1 MRAGVMHYG
10 LWLVVLLG
18 LPVQAASINVTAEYK
33 PAAYEVGRA
42 KFINTTPCNSESWS
56 GFWCSGTSTVDQS
69 QPLFIS
75 ITIDRV
81 VKNNNNLIDAL
92 TYLSFVGARDVS
104 LVHQNSGKSYPL
116 KFIFTK
122 IGAGMSPNLAKEA
135 LVNNSDWLD
144 HIDGDCHVTLNSWA
158 SPSQVHYLYDIKPEN
173 QLAGGKCYHNK
184 FKTTFSSKSTTLP
197 KIYLGYKLNAPD
209 PLKMENGV
217 YKGSLVL
224 SIGRNKDLDFGNG
237 TYSDNQLTI
246 NFTMTVRHQIKMEF
260 PPGSDK
266 VVLQPPGGW
275 HDWIYRGKSHQPP
288 YLIAELPYRLWV
300 SSDYNVWLNCQYAY
314 GEVCMLN
321 NERLGMQVRLEVIYV
336 NISKEEFPLK
346 HGVKKLF
353 TASVRG
359 PYFINEA
366 RSIIFKVQ
374 KPALTL
380 MMEHPGSTY
389 KGNVTLIYDA
399 AI

>member
-1 MRAGVMHYG
+1 MKAGVMHYC

-33 PAAYEVGRA
+33 PAAYEVGRG
-42 KFINTTPCNSESWS
+42 KFINTTPCNGEPLP
-56 GFWCSGTSTVDQS
+56 GFWCSGTSTVDES

-81 VKNNNNLIDAL
+81 VNNNNNLADAL
-92 TYLSFVGARDVS
+92 TYLGFVGARDVS
-104 LVHQNSGKSYPL
+104 LVNQGSNKSYSM
-116 KFIFTK
+116 KFLFTK
-122 IGAGMSPNLAKEA
+122 IGALMSPNLAKEA

-144 HIDGDCHVTLNSWA
+144 HIDGDCQRSLNSWA
-158 SPSQVHYLYDIKPEN
+158 SPSRVHYLYDINPEN

-184 FKTTFSSKSTTLP
+184 FKTTFSSKSTALS
-197 KIYLGYKLNAPD
+197 KIYLGYKLHTPD

-275 HDWIYRGKSHQPP
+275 HGWIYRGKSNQPP

-336 NISKEEFPLK
+336 NKSKGEFPLK
-346 HGVKKLF
+346 HGVKRLF
-353 TASVRG
+353 SASLGG
-359 PYFINEA
+359 PYFINEE
-366 RSIIFKVQ
+366 RRIIFKVG

-380 MMEHPGSTY
+380 MMEYPGSTY

>member
-1 MRAGVMHYG
+1 MRAGAMHGYW
-10 LWLVVLLG
+10 WLMASLLFG
-18 LPVQAASINVTAEYK
+18 FPSQAAVVKVTAEYK
-33 PAAYEVGRA
+33 PAVYEADNGTFVS
-42 KFINTTPCNSESWS
+42 TTKCVKTSDGMWISS
-56 GFWCSGTSTVDQS
+56 CSGSVMSLDSLLFSLKTKVKRNVKKNISNTKDSFVSLGSQGSKTIIITSDKGQQFSV
-69 QPLFIS
+69 LFKPDKLGMHFDSIVNSNDGWKIYNTS
-75 ITIDRV
+75 ITNPKGGCRYLERQV
-81 VKNNNNLIDAL
+81 AGYNNLSSWIVLWGD
-92 TYLSFVGARDVS
+92 VG
-104 LVHQNSGKSYPL
+104 GKSCYTEL
-116 KFIFTK
+116 SVD
-122 IGAGMSPNLAKEA
+122 G
-135 LVNNSDWLD
+135 VSD
-144 HIDGDCHVTLNSWA
+144 IQAMFFGFK
-158 SPSQVHYLYDIKPEN
+158 IKPP
-173 QLAGGKCYHNK
+173 
-184 FKTTFSSKSTTLP
+184 S
-197 KIYLGYKLNAPD
+197 
-209 PLKMENGV
+209 PLEMPNGN
-217 YKGSLVL
+217 YTGSINL
-224 SIGRNKDLDFGNG
+224 SVGPNKDIDLGNG
-237 TYSDNQLTI
+237 EYEDTQLTI
-246 NFTMTVRHQIKMEF
+246 ELTLKVQHQIKMEF

-275 HDWIYRGKSHQPP
+275 HDWIYRGKSNQPP
-288 YLIAELPYRLWV
+288 YLIAELPYRLSV

-336 NISKEEFPLK
+336 NKSKEEHPLK

-353 TASVRG
+353 SASLGG

>member
-1 MRAGVMHYG
+1 MRAGAMHGYW
-10 LWLVVLLG
+10 WLMASLLFG
-18 LPVQAASINVTAEYK
+18 FPSQAAVVKVTAEYK
-33 PAAYEVGRA
+33 PAVYEADNGTFVS
-42 KFINTTPCNSESWS
+42 TTKCVKTSDGMWLSS
-56 GFWCSGTSTVDQS
+56 CSGGVMSLDS
-69 QPLFIS
+69 LLFSLKTKVKRNVKKNIS
-75 ITIDRV
+75 NTKD
-81 VKNNNNLIDAL
+81 
-92 TYLSFVGARDVS
+92 SFVS
-104 LVHQNSGKSYPL
+104 LGSLGNKTMIITSDKGQQFSVLFKPDKLGVHFDAVVNQDDGWKIYHTSFTNPKGGCQYLDRTVAGNVNLTAWIVLWGGVGGKSCYTEL
-116 KFIFTK
+116 SVDVLSEIKAMFFGFK
-122 IGAGMSPNLAKEA
+122 
-135 LVNNSDWLD
+135 
-144 HIDGDCHVTLNSWA
+144 
-158 SPSQVHYLYDIKPEN
+158 IKPP
-173 QLAGGKCYHNK
+173 
-184 FKTTFSSKSTTLP
+184 S
-197 KIYLGYKLNAPD
+197 
-209 PLKMENGV
+209 PLEMPNGN
-217 YKGSLVL
+217 YTGSINL
-224 SIGRNKDLDFGNG
+224 SVGPNKDIDLGNG
-237 TYSDNQLTI
+237 EYEDNQLTI
-246 NFTMTVRHQIKMEF
+246 ELTLKVQHQIKMEF

-275 HDWIYRGKSHQPP
+275 HDWIYRGKSNQPP
-288 YLIAELPYRLWV
+288 YLIAELPYRLSI

-336 NISKEEFPLK
+336 NKSKEEHPLK

-353 TASVRG
+353 SASLGG